1 LKVVSSIS
9 ERQIQRRIVS
19 TMPPP
24 KANKQKSLGGSARVS
39 YGADLRYLGNAMTAS
54 NNNVIISDSTLSLF
68 RDPKDASCRVCC
80 HLSPINGRNDGLYVD
95 TVEWETL
102 EKSCQAGC
110 QNCFLLYEIGS
121 AAMTHFRLGKPY
133 KIALGERTGYPI
145 AVVVHYF
152 AKTFG
157 RIDLELYTRR
167 NEGGLA

>member
-1 LKVVSSIS
+1 
-9 ERQIQRRIVS
+9 
-19 TMPPP
+19 MPPP
-24 KANKQKSLGGSARVS
+24 KTNKQKSLGGSVRVS
-39 YGADLRYLGNAMTAS
+39 HGADPRYLESAMAALNSNA
-54 NNNVIISDSTLSLF
+54 IISDSTLSLF
-68 RDPKDASCRVCC
+68 KDPNDGSCRVCY
-80 HLSPINGRNDGLYVD
+80 HLRPINQHNDGLRVD

-102 EKSCQAGC
+102 IKSGQAGC

-145 AVVVHYF
+145 AVAVHYF